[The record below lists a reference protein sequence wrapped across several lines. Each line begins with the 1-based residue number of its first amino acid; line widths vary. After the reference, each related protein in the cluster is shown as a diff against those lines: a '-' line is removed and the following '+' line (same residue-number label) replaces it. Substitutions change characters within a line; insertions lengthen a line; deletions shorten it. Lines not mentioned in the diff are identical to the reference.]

1 MRTDETGQPCP
12 ETLGEY
18 RDMCA
23 AIGGEDCVAVAM
35 LDEKIADPINKKG
48 RDENVV
54 IDDYHM
60 RTILLPLITKKV
72 GEDNGR

>member
-23 AIGGEDCVAVAM
+23 AIGGEDCAAVAM